1 MSMNN
6 NEVLFMAKE
15 IEDIKRIMNNI
26 SQLNG

>member
-26 SQLNG
+26 SPLNG